1 MKNSCLK
8 VLGDTDGF
16 KSKFLL
22 LLTYL
27 FTSHS
32 PRPAWHSLLVIPF
45 LNMFAKSIFLLL
57 YEFSIV
63 ITALP
68 FTFSR
73 MNEILTNFSLLFSAA
88 SIALSNKT
96 PRILEKK

>member
-1 MKNSCLK
+1 MEE
-8 VLGDTDGF
+8 DDGF

-27 FTSHS
+27 FTSHN
-32 PRPAWHSLLVIPF
+32 PRPAWPSLLVIPF
-45 LNMFAKSIFLLL
+45 LNILSIFIFLLS

-63 ITALP
+63 IIARL
-68 FTFSR
+68 FIFSR
-73 MNEILTNFSLLFSAA
+73 MNDILTNFSLLFSAA